1 MNSNA
6 NIKLADDITLP
17 ASWTPAGGTVSASQ
31 GAASGDYPKVDIST
45 DNPFTGI
52 LDGNNH
58 SITVTVVDEQFANG
72 AWTGTL
78 FAAVENAAIKS
89 LTLNATINNSSTT
102 ANIAGIAGISNGS
115 TYENVTV
122 TGSNTSYRPSGIT
135 CYSVDDNFQSCEV
148 SMALTAQCK
157 SGKSAIVGGL
167 AQQISGTSADTP
179 VVIENCR
186 YSGIITIDAAAGPS
200 SVWAGAMYGG
210 TSYEQDSSDQSI
222 YFPLTVQDC
231 TFSGTLNISNAG
243 DTSVAA
249 YGSWATETSGSKTA
263 YFEGLL
269 GRAHKDLTVTVAQG
283 EDSKTSEAGSL
294 TYSSS
299 AAPTNE

>member
-1 MNSNA
+1 MDKTA
-6 NIKLADDITLP
+6 LTKLI
-17 ASWTPAGGTVSASQ
+17 
-31 GAASGDYPKVDIST
+31 
-45 DNPFTGI
+45 
-52 LDGNNH
+52 
-58 SITVTVVDEQFANG
+58 ANG
-72 AWTGTL
+72 TWTGTL
-78 FAAVENAAIKS
+78 FAAVENAAIKN

-135 CYSVDDNFQSCEV
+135 CYSVDDNFQSCDV

-269 GRAHKDLTVTVAQG
+269 GRAHKDLAVTAVQG